1 MSIVKD
7 NDKLWKRTI
16 KKIYALNGK
25 IVSAGIHTDAGT
37 EKNGV
42 SIAQVA
48 VYNEFGTER
57 IPSRPFVRLTFE
69 DKNKEWHNEADK
81 QLTAIVNGGRT
92 ASGALNAVGRLMQKD
107 LRAIIG
113 DTSKLRHNAPSTIA
127 KKGFDKPLYDTGKLK
142 AAIDFKVK

>member
-7 NDKLWKRTI
+7 TDKGWKRITRKI
-16 KKIYALNGK
+16 KALNGK

-48 VYNEFGTER
+48 TYNEFGTER
-57 IPSRPFVRLTFE
+57 IPARPFIRLSFE
-69 DKNKEWHNEADK
+69 NHKKEWGDEAET
-81 QLTAIVNGGRT
+81 QLTAMIKSGKT
-92 ASGALNAVGRLMQKD
+92 ASGALNAVGRHMKKD
-107 LRAIIG
+107 IVSIIG
-113 DTSKLRHNAPSTIA
+113 DTSQLRHNAPSTIA
-127 KKGFDKPLYDTGKLK
+127 RKGFDKPLYETGKLK

>member
-7 NDKLWKRTI
+7 TDKGWKRITR
-16 KKIYALNGK
+16 KIFALNGK

-48 VYNEFGTER
+48 VYNEFGTKR
-57 IPSRPFVRLTFE
+57 IPSRPFIRLSYE
-69 DKNKEWHNEADK
+69 NHKKEWGDVADA
-81 QLTAIVNGGRT
+81 QLTAMVNSGKT
-92 ASGALNAVGRLMQKD
+92 ASGALSAVGRRMKKD
-107 LRAIIG
+107 IVSIIG
-113 DTSKLRHNAPSTIA
+113 DTSQLRHNAPSTIA
-127 KKGFDKPLYDTGKLK
+127 RKGFDKPLYETGRLK